1 MAAVRMRLLALA
13 LMLPP
18 MMMGTALAQSGRAP
32 ATLTGKAAAAALIGN
47 TLVFTRAGTAGQ
59 DGAIYFLSNG
69 TVRFDEQSRQHAT
82 PPTSIRWSI
91 QDDGRLCISEPGEKL
106 RDGHCFTAS
115 ITGDDVTISMT
126 DRPTVSGKLLR
137 GNARKL

>member
-1 MAAVRMRLLALA
+1 HGAVTPRPSASTRFPSNPTPAPSLGEGYQQF
-13 LMLPP
+13 PP
-18 MMMGTALAQSGRAP
+18 IP
-32 ATLTGKAAAAALIGN
+32 FATSRSL
-47 TLVFTRAGTAGQ
+47 
-59 DGAIYFLSNG
+59 YFLSNG

-82 PPTSIRWSI
+82 PPASIRWSI
-91 QDDGRLCISEPGEKL
+91 QDDGRLCISEPGEPL

-126 DRPTVSGKLLR
+126 DRPAVSGKLLK